1 MTLKRECTEEINVNI
16 ENGKLLFNLEYI
28 EKIMNF
34 MNLIQIFIKLN
45 ICYYVRLKTKNSQ
58 QKMVAY
64 LWGSNKY
71 RMTSCFKHLYSPF
84 FVIFLWKC
92 IINVFCLK
100 DFIFFFKG
108 STCFMSINLF
118 LHLITK
124 RKYLLYHQL
133 NSKLRAYTSLLNIHS
148 RFPAHFINKY
158 TC

>member
-64 LWGSNKY
+64 L
-71 RMTSCFKHLYSPF
+71 
-84 FVIFLWKC
+84 
-92 IINVFCLK
+92 
-100 DFIFFFKG
+100 
-108 STCFMSINLF
+108 
-118 LHLITK
+118 
-124 RKYLLYHQL
+124 
-133 NSKLRAYTSLLNIHS
+133 
-148 RFPAHFINKY
+148 
-158 TC
+158 